1 MLRTLY
7 AKLAFTLVVLLLVVG
22 VLFTFL
28 SLSSV
33 RYYQQEVEQ
42 KLNLDLAK
50 KLVADRN
57 LVESGRLNQTA
68 LKETFSAY
76 MVINPSIEIYLL
88 DLQGKILSY
97 SADPGKVKRN
107 SVSLVP
113 VMDFLSGKRLPL
125 LGDDPRSH
133 DQSKIFS
140 VTPVPSVDAPEG
152 YLYVVL
158 RGEQYDDVARFI
170 SESFIWR
177 QSGWALIGSLLLG
190 LLAGLVLFYKLTR
203 RINRLSESMHHFRD
217 SDFTQFS
224 ADTKPRSRGDEIDR
238 LTNTFDEMAQRIVT
252 QLDDLKQQD
261 RLRREL
267 VVNVSHDLRTPVAI
281 LHGYLETLTLKK
293 DMLSDEEKQ
302 NFLQLAMRSSDRL
315 THLISEL
322 FELAKLEAHETVP
335 QCEVFNL
342 AELAHDVMQK
352 FQLQAQ
358 EKNISLTIE
367 LDERPQFVYADV
379 ALIARVFENLIGNAV
394 KHTTGGTVSI
404 HFETNNGVLLTK
416 VRDSGV
422 GISSQHL
429 PHIFE
434 RFYQGDNVG
443 SRSQP
448 GGLGLAI
455 SLKIL
460 ELHGSN
466 IEVVSIV
473 DEGTTFSFVLPVN
486 ATDSLK

>member
-7 AKLAFTLVVLLLVVG
+7 AKLAFTLVLLLLVVG
-22 VLFTFL
+22 VIFTFL

-57 LVESGRLNQTA
+57 LVESGRINQAA

-140 VTPVPSVDAPEG
+140 VTQVPSVEAPEG

-158 RGEQYDDVARFI
+158 RGEQYDDVERFMN
-170 SESFIWR
+170 ESFIWR
-177 QSGWALIGSLLLG
+177 QSGWALMGSLLLG
-190 LLAGLVLFYKLTR
+190 LFAGLVLFYKLTR
-203 RINRLSESMHHFRD
+203 RINRLSESMNRFRD
-217 SDFTQFS
+217 SDFSQFS
-224 ADTKPRSRGDEIDR
+224 ADRQQRQQGDEIDR

-267 VVNVSHDLRTPVAI
+267 VVNVSHDLRTPVSI
-281 LHGYLETLTLKK
+281 LHGYLETLTLKR
-293 DMLSDEEKQ
+293 DLLSAEEKQ
-302 NFLQLAMRSSDRL
+302 KFLQLAMRSSDRL

-322 FELAKLEAHETVP
+322 FELAKLEAHETVLHR
-335 QCEVFNL
+335 EVFNL

-358 EKNISLTIE
+358 EKQISLMVAP
-367 LDERPQFVYADV
+367 DESPHFVYADI

-394 KHTTGGTVSI
+394 KHTTSGAVSV
-404 HFETNNGVLLTK
+404 HFETHHGALLTK
-416 VRDSGV
+416 VCDTGS

-434 RFYQGDNVG
+434 RF
-443 SRSQP
+443 
-448 GGLGLAI
+448 
-455 SLKIL
+455 
-460 ELHGSN
+460 
-466 IEVVSIV
+466 
-473 DEGTTFSFVLPVN
+473 
-486 ATDSLK
+486 